1 MEKTAVKSVLPVN
14 LTAADFHYSDYDMTL
29 DNKTSSLDYTT
40 NIFREYVPRAR
51 SSRPRSLIELGG
63 FKIMSDLW
71 KGEGA
76 WTGWKLNT
84 DHASSSYGQLVLV
97 SPDSIAYDPGD
108 IISLNDVYSGPDA
121 AAKWGVDESILRDY
135 AAQGRFYPSEI
146 KHLNRDWIITRQG
159 MQRLFDKA
167 LE

>member
-1 MEKTAVKSVLPVN
+1 
-14 LTAADFHYSDYDMTL
+14 
-29 DNKTSSLDYTT
+29 
-40 NIFREYVPRAR
+40 
-51 SSRPRSLIELGG
+51 
-63 FKIMSDLW
+63 MSDLW
-71 KGEGA
+71 TGEGTWA
-76 WTGWKLNT
+76 GWKLNT
-84 DHASSSYGQLVLV
+84 DHAASSYGQPVLV

-108 IISLNDVYSGPDA
+108 IISLNDVYSEPDA
-121 AAKWGVDESILRDY
+121 AAKWGVDESTLRNY